1 MDDCKNIISSVS
13 RSLKRR
19 GRAATYNKVTMGDY
33 NVDTGKRDEVITST
47 DLTAI
52 VSKFT
57 PSEMVETAIEMD
69 DIKITLGSFS
79 NVDKGDR
86 ILIGAIEYS
95 VLWYKE
101 TYCKDTI
108 LKVVIQGR
116 E

>member
-1 MDDCKNIISSVS
+1 MN
-13 RSLKRR
+13 LQ
-19 GRAATYNKVTMGDY
+19 T
-33 NVDTGKRDEVITST
+33 
-47 DLTAI
+47 
-52 VSKFT
+52 F

-86 ILIGAIEYS
+86 ILIGGIEYS

-101 TYCKDTI
+101 TYCKDI
-108 LKVVIQGR
+108 LLKVVIQGR